1 MSEILI
7 AGVDFSGSKTVP
19 NDTWLTIG
27 KIGSLGLEV
36 MDVRKV
42 GAHALGKELSENK
55 TLQAVGIDVPF
66 SLPIEFLE
74 FMAAKTLRPNYQSWQ
89 EVAEQLVF
97 MSFEDFQAL
106 VVEFKKEPK
115 RHCDKVLAS
124 PAQSPLHRGY
134 PTMVQMTFQ
143 GIRLLATIDP
153 KRFYVLPF
161 QSEIPFGCAVI
172 EVYPRET
179 LRYFNLPNTNY
190 KAKEKKDLEKALV
203 VRKQITEGLVA
214 IREKKGLT
222 YKDFP
227 RFSMPKRFDHLINE
241 SDHALDSVIACY
253 ATAIW
258 KTAPQLFADPLDSDN
273 LDVLLEGWIYAPKPL
288 A

>member
-7 AGVDFSGSKTVP
+7 AGVDFSGSKTIP

-27 KIGSLGLEV
+27 KIGSLGLEI

-55 TLQAVGIDVPF
+55 TIQAVGIDVPF
-66 SLPIEFLE
+66 SLPVEFLE

-115 RHCDKVLAS
+115 RHCDKVLTT

-161 QSEIPFGCAVI
+161 QSDIPFGCAVI

-190 KAKEKKDLEKALV
+190 KAKDKKDLEKALAI
-203 VRKQITEGLVA
+203 RKQITDGLVA

-227 RFSMPKRFDHLINE
+227 RFSLPKRFDHLVNE
-241 SDHALDSVIACY
+241 SDHALDSIIACY

-273 LDVLLEGWIYAPKPL
+273 LDVLLEGWIFAPKPL

>member
-1 MSEILI
+1 MSEVVI
-7 AGVDFSGSKTVP
+7 AGVDFSGSKTIP
-19 NDTWLTIG
+19 NDTWLTVG
-27 KIGSLGLEV
+27 RIGSLGLEI

-55 TLQAVGIDVPF
+55 IIQAVGIDVPF
-66 SLPIEFLE
+66 SLPVDFLE

-115 RHCDKVLAS
+115 RHCDKSLVT

-143 GIRLLATIDP
+143 GIKLLATLDP

-161 QSEIPFGCAVI
+161 QSAIPFGCAVI
-172 EVYPRET
+172 EIYPRET

-190 KAKEKKDLEKALV
+190 KAKEKKDLEKAQV
-203 VRKQITEGLVA
+203 VRKQILDGLVA

-222 YKDFP
+222 FKDFP
-227 RFSMPKRFDHLINE
+227 RFNMPKRFEHLVNE
-241 SDHALDSVIACY
+241 SDHALDSIIACY
-253 ATAIW
+253 ATAMW
-258 KTAPQLFADPLDSDN
+258 KTAPQLFADPFDSDN
-273 LDVLLEGWIYAPKPL
+273 LDVLLEGWIYAPKPIV
-288 A
+288 